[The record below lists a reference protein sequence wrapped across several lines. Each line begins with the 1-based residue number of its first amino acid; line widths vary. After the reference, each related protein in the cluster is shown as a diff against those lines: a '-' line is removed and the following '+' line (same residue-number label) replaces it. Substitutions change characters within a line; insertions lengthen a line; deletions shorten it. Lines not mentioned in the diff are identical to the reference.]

1 MSLRSFLEQ
10 KAKREILYVKDK
22 VSTTFEIPFIM
33 KKCDIKGFVLLF
45 EKMKDYKTRVVANVC
60 GTRKRICDALDISRN
75 ELHKRLVEA

>member
-10 KAKREILYVKDK
+10 IEAKREILHVKDK

-60 GTRKRICDALDISRN
+60 GTRKKSVTHLT
-75 ELHKRLVEA
+75 